1 MTALDAVATYLPE
14 RRVPIDELASRLH
27 LSAMD
32 IRLFKRYHGLGQV
45 GREPEGDVLALLLA
59 ATAGL
64 DALHGREKQVR
75 YVLYARA
82 TPVVVPYPFNPL
94 HDLCRMLGLDHVQA
108 FTVTHQSCASGLLAI
123 DLAGRLLAGYR
134 ADPPSADAEPLA
146 LILAGEKAFTRDAEL
161 LPETSIFGEGASACL
176 VSRHGARDRMLSY
189 ACEVRGEYDGE
200 HAEVAARYQRDYQ
213 AHMATVIRAAADR
226 AGVDLADISLILP
239 HNVNRV
245 SWHQLCR
252 RMGFPIDRVLLD
264 NVPTSGHVYCADA
277 FINYRT
283 ARERGLLR
291 RGDRYLVGAAGAGR
305 GATFSAM
312 IFQH

>member
-14 RRVPIDELASRLH
+14 RRVPIDELAGRLR
-27 LSAMD
+27 LSSMD
-32 IRLFKRYHGLGQV
+32 VRLFKRYHGLGQV
-45 GREPEGDVLALLLA
+45 GREPEGGVLDLLLA

-64 DALHGREKQVR
+64 DALRGRENQVR

-94 HDLCRMLGLDHVQA
+94 HDLCRTLGLDHAQA

-123 DLAGRLLAGYR
+123 DLAGRLLAGHEGDT
-134 ADPPSADAEPLA
+134 ASEPLA
-146 LILAGEKAFTRDAEL
+146 LVLAGEKAFTRDAEL

-176 VSRHGARDRMLSY
+176 VSRQGSRDRMLSY

-200 HAEVAARYQRDYQ
+200 HADVAARYQRDYQ
-213 AHMATVIRAAADR
+213 GHMATVILAAADR

-283 ARERGLLR
+283 ACERGLLR